1 MRQFFM
7 VGICGGYTTFRASA
21 SEILR
26 FVQSGD
32 AGSAVLYLVV
42 SVVSWLGAVWLG
54 DVLAW
59 RYNNSRGA

>member
-1 MRQFFM
+1 MT
-7 VGICGGYTTFRASA
+7 GICGGYTTFSGF
-21 SEILR
+21 SLETVR
-26 FVQSGD
+26 FVQAGD
-32 AGSAVLYLVV
+32 GRSAALYLVV